1 MLLIMRIGTWN
12 REGKWSDRH
21 ARFMHRQDCDV
32 WSLTVTTQICTAG
45 ANSWRS
51 AGQVLGTSRYRFFD
65 QSPTALSLGR

>member
-45 ANSWRS
+45 R
-51 AGQVLGTSRYRFFD
+51 
-65 QSPTALSLGR
+65 